1 MVHGVVQGLGSSL
14 TWIPGFSVR
23 GRRSSSVIS
32 SHKGLEGPSCRES
45 ISPEDCLV
53 WLPSSPCPTPSLF
66 CCCPVAKSCPTLCD
80 PMDCS
85 TPDLPVPHHL
95 PDFAPSSCPLQQG
108 CHPIKSS
115 SVTLFSFCFPSF
127 PALGSFSVSQLFIS
141 ESQNIGALASAS
153 VHSMNAQS

>member
-23 GRRSSSVIS
+23 GRRSSSVIG

-127 PALGSFSVSQLFIS
+127 PALGSFSVSQLFSSNGPSI
-141 ESQNIGALASAS
+141 AA
-153 VHSMNAQS
+153 

>member
-1 MVHGVVQGLGSSL
+1 MWGRGGQLVHGVVQGLGSSL

-23 GRRSSSVIS
+23 GRRSSSVIG

-95 PDFAPSSCPLQQG
+95 PKFAKVHVHCIHVAIQSSHPLLPPSPLALN
-108 CHPIKSS
+108 
-115 SVTLFSFCFPSF
+115 LF
-127 PALGSFSVSQLFIS
+127 QHQELF
-141 ESQNIGALASAS
+141 L
-153 VHSMNAQS
+153 